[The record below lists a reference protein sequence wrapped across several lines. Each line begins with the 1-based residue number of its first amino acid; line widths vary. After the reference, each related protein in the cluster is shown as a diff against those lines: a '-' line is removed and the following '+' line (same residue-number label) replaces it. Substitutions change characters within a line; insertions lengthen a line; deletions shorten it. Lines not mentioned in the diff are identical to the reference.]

1 MNNQN
6 NQIDLTSISGMSNTN
21 KLNLT
26 GISNFTQNTNLNSVQ
41 NNQCAVDLKSLDIN
55 KNYSDCESTLEF
67 FIISLSKNLNI
78 NSKQSVAL
86 LSNNKKYLLRL
97 FYKGIKNDFS
107 LTINWLNDI
116 NSNIHILQNLMINS
130 TDPKNVS
137 MSFSTLS
144 VGLYSSNIDCVRI
157 TNTILSKLSIEIGTD
172 WEWFSN
178 EGYLSYIYG
187 LDKYTIIKNK
197 LVNGLLLHIK
207 GHEEDFIKLLKDKY
221 INEDEEN
228 NYKEITNFILNLLP
242 IMNEGFI
249 SRLHKTYVIGMN
261 FFFRILYKIVCAFL
275 HESTVKKIKI
285 LDGRKDQ
292 SMFKEIR
299 KDNIEIDMGGTA
311 PNARIGEENG
321 IFPPRMPSEHFI
333 LESQR
338 PEDLLVSE
346 EEYIKKYK
354 NGEINKDL
362 VCPFILDKLEEDK
375 KQQMLIQNNE
385 TNNINNEIKMELI
398 QKSKTLEASKS
409 NIINIGNKQEINN
422 DIMRKREEII
432 IQNRKIL
439 IERQQKI
446 QKVKT
451 FMSCKW
457 EFKEDDIS
465 YGKYK
470 FNYISHNNIIKDIN
484 SLTNKRYIFINN
496 ISKISNKKNV

>member
-1 MNNQN
+1 LDKVFKR
-6 NQIDLTSISGMSNTN
+6 ITKYIEWSNKTFPLVIQPKSRYVEILN
-21 KLNLT
+21 KGFVYVYGRDGRFRPILIFRLVEFVKYEK
-26 GISNFTQNTNLNSVQ
+26 IYSVQ
-41 NNQCAVDLKSLDIN
+41 EVIYAGMFLGQ
-55 KNYSDCESTLEF
+55 
-67 FIISLSKNLNI
+67 FIINNLLLPGHIERWILII
-78 NSKQSVAL
+78 NLRKTTL
-86 LSNNKKYLLRL
+86 LSL
-97 FYKGIKNDFS
+97 
-107 LTINWLNDI
+107 
-116 NSNIHILQNLMINS
+116 
-130 TDPKNVS
+130 P
-137 MSFSTLS
+137 
-144 VGLYSSNIDCVRI
+144 
-157 TNTILSKLSIEIGTD
+157 E
-172 WEWFSN
+172 
-178 EGYLSYIYG
+178 
-187 LDKYTIIKNK
+187 
-197 LVNGLLLHIK
+197 HIK
-207 GHEEDFIKLLKDKY
+207 K
-221 INEDEEN
+221 
-228 NYKEITNFILNLLP
+228 LLP

-375 KQQMLIQNNE
+375 KQQMLIQNND
-385 TNNINNEIKMELI
+385 TNNINNEIKIELI

-432 IQNRKIL
+432 IQKRKIL

-451 FMSCKW
+451 FMNCKW

-484 SLTNKRYIFINN
+484 SLTNKRSIFFNN

>member
-1 MNNQN
+1 MENRKGKLAKELEDPFYLKDPELVKIFEKCKPPKEAYLYFPKGEEIIVMNEKNPRASYRKIYYNVPYFDYEKEEIN
-6 NQIDLTSISGMSNTN
+6 N
-21 KLNLT
+21 
-26 GISNFTQNTNLNSVQ
+26 
-41 NNQCAVDLKSLDIN
+41 LKELIN
-55 KNYSDCESTLEF
+55 KNPDVKLPDFFDDELLLRFLYADDCELDKVFKRITKYIEWSNKTFPLVIQPKSRYVEILNKGFVYVYGRDGRFRPILIFRLVEF
-67 FIISLSKNLNI
+67 VKYEKIYSVQEVIYAGMLLGQFIINNLLLPGHIERWVLII
-78 NSKQSVAL
+78 NLRKTTL
-86 LSNNKKYLLRL
+86 LSL
-97 FYKGIKNDFS
+97 
-107 LTINWLNDI
+107 
-116 NSNIHILQNLMINS
+116 
-130 TDPKNVS
+130 P
-137 MSFSTLS
+137 
-144 VGLYSSNIDCVRI
+144 
-157 TNTILSKLSIEIGTD
+157 E
-172 WEWFSN
+172 
-178 EGYLSYIYG
+178 
-187 LDKYTIIKNK
+187 
-197 LVNGLLLHIK
+197 HIK
-207 GHEEDFIKLLKDKY
+207 K
-221 INEDEEN
+221 
-228 NYKEITNFILNLLP
+228 LLP

-375 KQQMLIQNNE
+375 KQEILIQNND
-385 TNNINNEIKMELI
+385 TNDINNEIKMELI

-432 IQNRKIL
+432 IQKRKIL

-451 FMSCKW
+451 FMNCKW

-484 SLTNKRYIFINN
+484 SLTNKRSIFINN

>member
-1 MNNQN
+1 MDKVFKR
-6 NQIDLTSISGMSNTN
+6 ITKYIEWSNKTFPLVIQPKSRYVEILN
-21 KLNLT
+21 KGFVYVYGRDGRFRPILIFRLVEFVKYEK
-26 GISNFTQNTNLNSVQ
+26 IYSVQ
-41 NNQCAVDLKSLDIN
+41 EVIYAGMFLGQ
-55 KNYSDCESTLEF
+55 
-67 FIISLSKNLNI
+67 FIINNLLLPGHIERWVLII
-78 NSKQSVAL
+78 NLRKTTL
-86 LSNNKKYLLRL
+86 LSL
-97 FYKGIKNDFS
+97 
-107 LTINWLNDI
+107 
-116 NSNIHILQNLMINS
+116 
-130 TDPKNVS
+130 P
-137 MSFSTLS
+137 
-144 VGLYSSNIDCVRI
+144 
-157 TNTILSKLSIEIGTD
+157 E
-172 WEWFSN
+172 
-178 EGYLSYIYG
+178 
-187 LDKYTIIKNK
+187 
-197 LVNGLLLHIK
+197 HIK
-207 GHEEDFIKLLKDKY
+207 K
-221 INEDEEN
+221 
-228 NYKEITNFILNLLP
+228 LLP

-375 KQQMLIQNNE
+375 KQEILIQNND
-385 TNNINNEIKMELI
+385 TNDINNEIKMELI

-432 IQNRKIL
+432 IQKRKIL

-451 FMSCKW
+451 FMNCKW

-484 SLTNKRYIFINN
+484 SLTNKRSIFINN

>member
-1 MNNQN
+1 MINNLLLPGH
-6 NQIDLTSISGMSNTN
+6 IERWILII
-21 KLNLT
+21 NLRKT
-26 GISNFTQNTNLNSVQ
+26 T
-41 NNQCAVDLKSLDIN
+41 
-55 KNYSDCESTLEF
+55 
-67 FIISLSKNLNI
+67 
-78 NSKQSVAL
+78 L
-86 LSNNKKYLLRL
+86 LSL
-97 FYKGIKNDFS
+97 
-107 LTINWLNDI
+107 
-116 NSNIHILQNLMINS
+116 
-130 TDPKNVS
+130 P
-137 MSFSTLS
+137 
-144 VGLYSSNIDCVRI
+144 
-157 TNTILSKLSIEIGTD
+157 E
-172 WEWFSN
+172 
-178 EGYLSYIYG
+178 
-187 LDKYTIIKNK
+187 
-197 LVNGLLLHIK
+197 HIK
-207 GHEEDFIKLLKDKY
+207 K
-221 INEDEEN
+221 
-228 NYKEITNFILNLLP
+228 LLP

-375 KQQMLIQNNE
+375 KQEILIQNND
-385 TNNINNEIKMELI
+385 TNDINNEIKMELI

-432 IQNRKIL
+432 IQKRKIL

-451 FMSCKW
+451 FMNCKW

-484 SLTNKRYIFINN
+484 SLTNKRSIFINN